1 MIRCPQCQ
9 TEVAEGKRFCPN
21 CGSRMPD
28 APVAPPPAPETP
40 DIGRTVLLPPE
51 SDTAKTMLVPPEPDT
66 ARTML
71 VPPEPAPAGG
81 VEPPSSAGQQTILA
95 GPPPTTPPAGGGFGL
110 PPTPPATPPAGGGFG
125 LPATPP
131 PTAPPAGGGFGLPAT
146 PPPPASGGGYNLPA
160 TPPATPPAGG
170 GFTVPASGGAAP
182 VAAPPAKKGMNIWMI
197 LGIIVGVVVLLCVIV
212 GAVGVYFAQQ
222 AATSLGTAV
231 AGTATSFEQP
241 SFTAEFPNVLEEDSL
256 DSESSGLFTAET
268 TDFADYR
275 YENGAY
281 VIEVADPEFIA
292 WQMISGV
299 RDDVAF
305 SIDATI
311 EGPSETAA
319 TLLFRYQDQNNF
331 YSYSVNGNG
340 EYRVLYYEN
349 DEPTILVDW
358 TSSSAINNLG
368 QSNNLRIEMNGDTL
382 TFFCNDQELTT
393 LSDSTFSSGE
403 LGFATETFAEGNGTV
418 AFDNLLVRGR

>member
-21 CGSRMPD
+21 CGTRMPD
-28 APVAPPPAPETP
+28 APVAPPPAPATP

-51 SDTAKTMLVPPEPDT
+51 SDAAKTMLVPPEPDT
-66 ARTML
+66 AQTML

-81 VEPPSSAGQQTILA
+81 AEPPSSAGQQTILA
-95 GPPPTTPPAGGGFGL
+95 GPPPTTPPSAGGFGL
-110 PPTPPATPPAGGGFG
+110 PPTPPPSGGGYGLPPTPPPAAPPSGGGFG

-131 PTAPPAGGGFGLPAT
+131 PTTPPAAGGYSLPT
-146 PPPPASGGGYNLPA
+146 PPP
-160 TPPATPPAGG
+160 TTPPAGG
-170 GFTVPASGGAAP
+170 GFTVPSAGGAAP

-212 GAVGVYFAQQ
+212 GAIGVYFVQQ
-222 AATSLGTAV
+222 AGTSLGTAV
-231 AGTATSFEQP
+231 AGTAISFEQP
-241 SFTAEFPNVLEEDSL
+241 SFTAEFPNVLEEDGL
-256 DSESSGLFTAET
+256 DSESSGMFSAET

-299 RDDVAF
+299 RDDIAF

-311 EGPSETAA
+311 DGPRDTAA

-349 DEPTILVDW
+349 DEPTVLVDW
-358 TSSSAINNLG
+358 TSSSAINSLG

-382 TFFCNDQELTT
+382 TFFCNDRELTT

-403 LGFATETFAEGNGTV
+403 LGFATETFADGNGTV